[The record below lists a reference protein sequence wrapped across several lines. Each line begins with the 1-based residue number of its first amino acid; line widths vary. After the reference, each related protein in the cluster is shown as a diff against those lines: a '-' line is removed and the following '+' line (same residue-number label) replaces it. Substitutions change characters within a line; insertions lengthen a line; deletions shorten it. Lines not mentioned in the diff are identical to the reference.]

1 MALSKT
7 EADPARATI
16 LVVDDMPENLEV
28 IGGLLQPLYTVRVAT
43 SGERALRAAHTTPT
57 PDLVL
62 LDIMMPVMDGY
73 AVLAA
78 LRESP
83 ATRDIPVIFV
93 TAMNAD
99 DNEQAGLD
107 LGAVDY
113 ITKPIR
119 PAVLQARVRNQL
131 ELKRVRDWLQDQ
143 NGFLEQEVQ
152 RRMRENELVK
162 DVSLHALATLAEARD
177 RDTGQHLVRT
187 QLYIDALGR
196 QLLRTGHYVDELAGG
211 RLERIVRT
219 APLHDI
225 GKVGIPDHI
234 LLKPGRLTADEFEI
248 MKGHARIGAEAIAE
262 AIRRVSREAG
272 RDESGSREALGELRM
287 GQEIAGAHH
296 EKWDGSGY
304 PRGLAGFAIPLS
316 ARLMAVADVFDALI
330 NARVYKPRLDL
341 DQVDQVMREGRGVH
355 FDPVLVD
362 AYVAIKDEFCAI
374 AVRHADESASNPA

>member
-1 MALSKT
+1 
-7 EADPARATI
+7 
-16 LVVDDMPENLEV
+16 
-28 IGGLLQPLYTVRVAT
+28 
-43 SGERALRAAHTTPT
+43 
-57 PDLVL
+57 
-62 LDIMMPVMDGY
+62 MPVMDGY

-83 ATRDIPVIFV
+83 ATAEIPVIFV
-93 TAMNAD
+93 TAMIAD
-99 DNEQAGLD
+99 ENEQAGLD

-119 PAVLQARVRNQL
+119 PAILQARVRNQL
-131 ELKRVRDWLQDQ
+131 ELKRARDWLKDQ
-143 NGFLEQEVQ
+143 NGFLEQELQ

-177 RDTGQHLVRT
+177 QDTGQHLVRT
-187 QLYIDALGR
+187 QLYIEALGR
-196 QLLRTGHYVDELAGG
+196 ELLRTGRYVEELAGG
-211 RLERIVRT
+211 RLERIVRA

-234 LLKPGRLTADEFEI
+234 LLKPGKLTPDEYEI

-272 RDESGSREALGELRM
+272 RDETAGREALGALRM

-304 PRGLAGFAIPLS
+304 PLGLAGQAIPLS
-316 ARLMAVADVFDALI
+316 ARLMAIADVFDALTH
-330 NARVYKPRLDL
+330 ARVYKASFDPDAT
-341 DQVDQVMREGRGVH
+341 DQILWKGRGLH
-355 FDPVLVD
+355 FDPELVD
-362 AYVAIKDEFCAI
+362 AYMVVKDEFRAI
-374 AVRHADESASNPA
+374 AGRHTDDSSGGPA